1 MELMDFYDGKG
12 SEQTCPGVMMAPV
25 RYDEMAKAI
34 GGHGEY
40 VERSSEIAAAVQRS
54 LESGKPSVVQL
65 MTDFNINANTM
76 AMPELAQVLT
86 FYNLDGEQGYGSF
99 EELS

>member
-1 MELMDFYDGKG
+1 
-12 SEQTCPGVMMAPV
+12 MAPV
-25 RYDEMAKAI
+25 RYDKMAEAI

-40 VERSSEIAAAVQRS
+40 VERAADISTAVERA
-54 LESGKPSVVQL
+54 LASGKASVIQL

-86 FYNLDGEQGYGSF
+86 FYNLDGEQGYGHF
-99 EELS
+99 EELT

>member
-1 MELMDFYDGKG
+1 
-12 SEQTCPGVMMAPV
+12 MAPV
-25 RYDEMAKAI
+25 RYDEMARAI

-40 VERSSEIAAAVQRS
+40 VERASEIEAAVTRS
-54 LESGKPSVVQL
+54 IASGKASVIQL
-65 MTDFNINANTM
+65 MSDFNINANTM

-99 EELS
+99 EELD